1 MPEASAPPLPAARVD
16 VVIAT
21 WNAGAVLEDCL
32 RSVLEQTLPLR
43 IVVVDGGSRDDTVAI
58 LRRHEHRL
66 ACWVSETDRGV
77 YDALNKGLRQARSDY
92 VYILGSDDRL
102 AGPDALERLLAGGE
116 GADVIYGDVI
126 VKAADGS
133 TRMDRALPLSR
144 FRHQMPFSHQA
155 VLVRR
160 ELALE
165 SAFGDSLASDY
176 RHLLT
181 LRLQGARFRYVP
193 GPVAIYALGGLS
205 DRQAVAST
213 WDRWRINRALRGWR
227 ALDVLP
233 FYLAQSA
240 VCWVKPRLLRAWRR
254 RSG

>member
-1 MPEASAPPLPAARVD
+1 MHDAGVPTPEARVD

-21 WNAGAVLEDCL
+21 WNAAAVLEDCL
-32 RSVLEQTLPLR
+32 LSVLEQTLPVR
-43 IVVVDGGSRDDTVAI
+43 IVVVDGGSRDGTVDI
-58 LRRHEHRL
+58 LRRHAQRL
-66 ACWVSETDRGV
+66 AHWVSEPDGGV

-102 AGPDALERLLAGGE
+102 AGPHSLEHLLAGGQ
-116 GADVIYGDVI
+116 GADVIYGDVV

-133 TRMDRALPLSR
+133 TSLDRALPLSR

-155 VLVRR
+155 VLIRR
-160 ELALE
+160 ELAQ
-165 SAFGDSLASDY
+165 ACGFGDSLASDY

-181 LRLQGARFRYVP
+181 LRLQGVRFQHVP
-193 GPVAIYALGGLS
+193 GAVAVYALGGLS

-233 FYLAQSA
+233 FYLAQAA
-240 VCWVKPRLLRAWRR
+240 VCWLKPRLVRALRPRR
-254 RSG
+254 G